1 MNRRTRDLLLGVVVA
16 ALAGGAALRAGLGAD
31 AAWAAA
37 TAGLCATWW
46 VLEPIPIPATSLV
59 PLVALPLT
67 GVMPHGEVATAYG
80 HWIILL
86 LLGGFILSTA
96 VERSGAH
103 RRLAFGMV
111 RLTGGQ
117 GRRLVLGFMLASAVC
132 SMWISNTA
140 TTLMLLPVAIAVVK
154 EVGETRLA
162 VPLLLGI
169 AYSASIGGLATP
181 IGTPPNVIF
190 MGMYEAETGVQ
201 ISFVE
206 WMGIGLPVV
215 VVFLPLVW
223 LYLSRRVGS
232 IAAPSLPELDA
243 WRPAEKRVLIVFGVT
258 ACAWIFRTAPFG
270 GWSELIGAE
279 YASDTTVAMAAVVA
293 MFLIPNGEGDR
304 LLDWETA
311 VKIPWG
317 MLLLFGGGL
326 AIAGAFQAS
335 GLSEAL
341 GMALSHLASAPIVIV
356 TLVICLGVTFLT
368 EVTSNTATATVLLP
382 ILGAAAV
389 AAGLD
394 PAALMIPAT
403 LSASC
408 AFMLPVAT
416 APNAAVYG
424 SGYVSPKQMA
434 REGFALNLIGAV
446 VITAVCMI
454 LL

>member
-1 MNRRTRDLLLGVVVA
+1 MDRRARDLLLGVVVA
-16 ALAGGAALRAGLGAD
+16 AVAGAATHRAGLGPE
-31 AAWAAA
+31 AAWTAAI
-37 TAGLCATWW
+37 AGLCASWW
-46 VLEPIPIPATSLV
+46 VLEPIPIPATSLI
-59 PLVALPLT
+59 PLAALPLA

-111 RLTGGQ
+111 RLTGGK

-154 EVGETRLA
+154 EVGDDRLA
-162 VPLLLGI
+162 LPLLLGI
-169 AYSASIGGLATP
+169 AYAASVGGLATP

-190 MGMYEAETGVQ
+190 MGMYGTETGQEV
-201 ISFVE
+201 SFIE
-206 WMGIGLPVV
+206 WMGKGLPVV
-215 VVFLPLVW
+215 VVFLPIIW
-223 LYLSRRVGS
+223 LYLGRRVR
-232 IAAPSLPELDA
+232 AFKAPPLPRLGA

-258 ACAWIFRTAPFG
+258 ALAWIFRTAPFG
-270 GWSELIGAE
+270 GWSALLGAE

-293 MFLIPNGEGDR
+293 MFLVPNGEGER

-341 GMALSHLASAPIVIV
+341 GTALSHLASAPIVLV

-382 ILGAAAV
+382 ILGAAAT
-389 AAGLD
+389 AGGLD
-394 PAALMIPAT
+394 PAVLMIPAT

>member
-1 MNRRTRDLLLGVVVA
+1 MNRRSRDLLLGVVVA

-67 GVMPHGEVATAYG
+67 GVVPHDQVARSYG
-80 HWIILL
+80 DWIILL

-111 RLTGGQ
+111 RLTGGK

-154 EVGETRLA
+154 EVGDKRLA
-162 VPLLLGI
+162 IPLLLGI

-190 MGMYEAETGVQ
+190 MGMYEGETGVQ
-201 ISFVE
+201 VSFIE

-215 VVFLPLVW
+215 VLFIPIVW
-223 LYLSRRVGS
+223 LYLSRHVKTF
-232 IAAPSLPELDA
+232 AAPELPELDA
-243 WRPAEKRVLIVFGVT
+243 WRPAEKRVLMVFAVT
-258 ACAWIFRTAPFG
+258 AFAWIFRTAPFG
-270 GWSELIGAE
+270 GWSGLFGIE

-293 MFLIPNGEGDR
+293 MFLIPNGEGER

-341 GMALSHLASAPIVIV
+341 GTALSHLASAPTLLV

-394 PAALMIPAT
+394 PAVLMIPAT

-424 SGYVSPKQMA
+424 SGHVTPKQMA

-446 VITAVCMI
+446 VITAVCTI